1 MKSNTRP
8 SKAAKKA
15 ARPAVTKG
23 RATTPAAKKSAAKKS
38 AGKKAATKKATRP
51 PTYPEPTAEPI
62 HTAESPNA
70 RGTHTT
76 AGRHEIREITRR
88 VMGSRQSQRPAER
101 HDQPRKKR

>member
-1 MKSNTRP
+1 MKPTTR
-8 SKAAKKA
+8 SAKAAKKSA
-15 ARPAVTKG
+15 QPAVTKG
-23 RATTPAAKKSAAKKS
+23 RATTPAAKKSAAKKG
-38 AGKKAATKKATRP
+38 AGKKATRP
-51 PTYPEPTAEPI
+51 PTYPEPAAEPI

-76 AGRHEIREITRR
+76 AGRQEIRETTRR